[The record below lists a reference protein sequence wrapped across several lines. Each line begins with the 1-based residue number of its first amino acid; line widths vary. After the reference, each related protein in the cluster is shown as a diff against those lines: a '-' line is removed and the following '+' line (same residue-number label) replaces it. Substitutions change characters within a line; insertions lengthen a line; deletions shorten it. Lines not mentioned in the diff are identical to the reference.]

1 MYFACFQSFSQ
12 GNSNI
17 IKYTSNSMHLRIENK
32 DGKEISTIPMSN
44 KVTIEYDN
52 FYKSYSLFLIMQE
65 GYSIM
70 KLTFLKNESN
80 GSIRMIDEKGEI
92 YYIIDTLSKDGRLRM
107 LRTKT
112 LSGEISWMIISGA
125 KIE

>member
-1 MYFACFQSFSQ
+1 
-12 GNSNI
+12 
-17 IKYTSNSMHLRIENK
+17 MHLRIENK